1 MIGVSPR
8 VRGFIYIHA
17 APGAS
22 GPRFCRLESTRRWVR
37 KVHLIVLSPIALWN
51 VQIRNRSRNF
61 VLNLRSHSRSSV
73 SSRRVVVFVRF
84 RRPLWR
90 RSWLRRSSLTVV
102 IASSPIVRR
111 VCFTASAAEAAVLM
125 ITTSVGRPSSVSII
139 IILAIIVPTIP
150 EFPVAVS
157 AAPTLPPTR
166 SLRQTVLCFLSVFH
180 VVFVGIISIITVI
193 IQGR

>member
-1 MIGVSPR
+1 LIGVSPR
-8 VRGFIYIHA
+8 VRGFTSIHA

-22 GPRFCRLESTRRWVR
+22 GSRFCRLESTRRWVR

-51 VQIRNRSRNF
+51 VQIRNRSGNF
-61 VLNLRSHSRSSV
+61 VLNLRFHSRSSV
-73 SSRRVVVFVRF
+73 SGRRVVVFVRF

-90 RSWLRRSSLTVV
+90 RSRRRRSSLTVV

-111 VCFTASAAEAAVLM
+111 VCFTPSAAEAAVLM
-125 ITTSVGRPSSVSII
+125 ITTSVSII
-139 IILAIIVPTIP
+139 INLAIIVPTIP
-150 EFPVAVS
+150 EFPVAVSVS

-166 SLRQTVLCFLSVFH
+166 SLRQTVLFFLSVLN
-180 VVFVGIISIITVI
+180 VVSVGIISIITVI

>member
-8 VRGFIYIHA
+8 VRGFTSIHA

-22 GPRFCRLESTRRWVR
+22 GSRFCRLESTRRWVR

-51 VQIRNRSRNF
+51 VQIRNRSGNF
-61 VLNLRSHSRSSV
+61 VLNLRFHSRSSV
-73 SSRRVVVFVRF
+73 SGRRVVVFVRF

-90 RSWLRRSSLTVV
+90 RSRRWRSSLTVV

-111 VCFTASAAEAAVLM
+111 VCFTPSAAEAAVLM
-125 ITTSVGRPSSVSII
+125 ITTSVSII
-139 IILAIIVPTIP
+139 INLAIIVPTIP
-150 EFPVAVS
+150 EFPVAVSVS

-166 SLRQTVLCFLSVFH
+166 SLRQTVLFFLSVLN
-180 VVFVGIISIITVI
+180 VVSVGIISIITVI

>member
-1 MIGVSPR
+1 MIGVSSR
-8 VRGFIYIHA
+8 VRGFTPIHA

-51 VQIRNRSRNF
+51 VQIRNRSGNF
-61 VLNLRSHSRSSV
+61 VLNLRFHSRSSV
-73 SSRRVVVFVRF
+73 NGRRVVVFVRF

-90 RSWLRRSSLTVV
+90 WSRRRRSSLTVV

-111 VCFTASAAEAAVLM
+111 VCFTPSAAKAAVLM

-150 EFPVAVS
+150 EFPVTVSVS

-166 SLRQTVLCFLSVFH
+166 SLR
-180 VVFVGIISIITVI
+180 
-193 IQGR
+193 